1 MMTTYLSFVL
11 VIGGDRSTVVLRV
24 QESQQLL
31 RGDGLKRGLNVL
43 CSSLELAPEIMEMIE
58 NSVVGG

>member
-11 VIGGDRSTVVLRV
+11 VIGGNGSTVILRV

-31 RGDGLKRGLNVL
+31 RGDGLQRGFHVL